1 MNYKCYECDANLF
14 LLQDPNH
21 SLELGSFAEIG
32 DDVERIID
40 ECSNVWGEV
49 SGTLYHVDGWRV
61 VVKKTGDVSGDP
73 DC

>member
-1 MNYKCYECDANLF
+1 MLTYI

-32 DDVERIID
+32 DDVERIIE

-49 SGTLYHVDGWRV
+49 SGTLYHLDGWRV